1 MDALPALAEMVEAG
15 ASAEGDD
22 KNSVAAAAM
31 LAVDLATEAGMKVEL
46 ARMLVIDFAENG
58 DIVLHAVHDESAKAL
73 RDVVAKMDAKGLES
87 GTVAAADIEK
97 AFEDASEEEEEEEE
111 GERPSVPPPPPM
123 AG

>member
-31 LAVDLATEAGMKVEL
+31 LAVDLATEAGMKIEL
-46 ARMLVIDFAENG
+46 ARMLVVDFSEDG
-58 DIVLHAVHDESAKAL
+58 DIVVHAVHDESAKAL
-73 RDVVAKMDAKGLES
+73 RDVVAKMDAKGMES

-97 AFEDASEEEEEEEE
+97 AFEDASEEEEE
-111 GERPSVPPPPPM
+111 GERPSMPPPPM

>member
-31 LAVDLATEAGMKVEL
+31 LAVDLAAEAGMKIEL
-46 ARMLVIDFAENG
+46 ARMLVVDFAENG
-58 DIVLHAVHDESAKAL
+58 DIVLHAVHDDASKAL
-73 RDVVAKMDAKGLES
+73 RDAVAKIDGKSVES

-97 AFEDASEEEEEEEE
+97 AFEDASEEEEEE
-111 GERPSVPPPPPM
+111 GERPSMPPPPPPM